1 MAETVLVARIPDN
14 RGMTAVRPARRTSS
28 TPLVTSIRTA
38 YYLGI
43 GLTLLALVTKAH
55 TVVLPMGIAKQIGH
69 NSEALALALAVAV
82 VVEFIR
88 PRWLPTGTRGVSWS
102 LVVLVAAGWLLL
114 ALGVYYLGLPSS
126 IKTLNEPFAAAAVLT
141 LWLGPPRPL
150 RHAWLVPAILVVA
163 VLLSSEL
170 EFVQAQSE
178 AVTAVVAV
186 SISTD
191 LAARSILWPKA
202 RESALTWCWY
212 LFLAVWPAFMLF
224 LNGRNL
230 SGALADS
237 VDYMARGA
245 EGFWGALMICAYFS
259 LLRRAESMDRARR

>member
-1 MAETVLVARIPDN
+1 MAEATPVARIAENPP
-14 RGMTAVRPARRTSS
+14 MTDVRPARRTSS

-38 YYLGI
+38 YYLGL
-43 GLTLLALVTKAH
+43 GLALLALVTKAH
-55 TVVLPMGIAKQIGH
+55 TVVLPMGIAKQVGH

-82 VVEFIR
+82 VVEFAR
-88 PRWLPTGTRGVSWS
+88 PRWLPAGSRGLSWS
-102 LVVLVAAGWLLL
+102 LVVVVATAWLLL

-141 LWLGPPRPL
+141 LFLAAPRPL
-150 RHAWLVPAILVVA
+150 RHAWLVPALLVVA
-163 VLLSSEL
+163 VVLTSGL

-202 RESALTWCWY
+202 RESAVTWVWY
-212 LFLAVWPAFMLF
+212 LFLAAWPALMLF
-224 LNGRNL
+224 LNGRDL
-230 SGALADS
+230 SGVLGAS

-245 EGFWGALMICAYFS
+245 EGFWGALLICAYFS
-259 LLRRAESMDRARR
+259 LLRRAENADRSRR